1 LENITFDV
9 SMKYRIEKSKFGYF
23 GVVFQPNLNKAIR
36 VILPCKKAE
45 QITEIRTQFPASSEN
60 MNGMPELVEQ
70 IVRYFDGENI
80 LIPMKYVDTSICS
93 PFQLKVLEAERT
105 IPFGKT
111 ASYSWLANSAG
122 TTGVRA
128 AGSALARNPF
138 PIVVPCHR
146 AVRSTRKIGM
156 YQGGPT
162 MKRQLLKMEGVE
174 FDRYNRVLPQ
184 YFLG

>member
-1 LENITFDV
+1 MTIDV
-9 SMKYRIEKSKFGYF
+9 SMKYRIEKSRFGYF
-23 GVVFQPNLNKAIR
+23 GIVFKPNLNKAIR

-45 QITEIRTQFPASSEN
+45 QINKIRSQFPIITEDKT
-60 MNGMPELVEQ
+60 GMPELTEQ

-80 LIPMKYVDTSICS
+80 LISMKYVDTSICS
-93 PFQLKVLEAERT
+93 TFQLKILEAERT

-111 ASYSWLANSAG
+111 ASYSWLATKAG

-146 AVRSTRKIGM
+146 AIRSTRKIGM
-156 YQGGPT
+156 YQGGPS
-162 MKRQLLKMEGVE
+162 MKRQLLEMEGIE
-174 FDRYNRVLPQ
+174 FDNVHRILPQ
-184 YFLG
+184 YYLG

>member
-1 LENITFDV
+1 
-9 SMKYRIEKSKFGYF
+9 MKYVIEKSKFGYF
-23 GVVFQPNLNKAIR
+23 GVVFQPNLNKATR

-45 QITEIRTQFPASSEN
+45 QVAKIRTQFPTSSEDKT
-60 MNGMPELVEQ
+60 GMPELVEQ

-93 PFQLKVLEAERT
+93 PFQLNVLEAERT

-111 ASYSWLANSAG
+111 ASYTWLAKKAG

-128 AGSALARNPF
+128 AGSALAKNPF
-138 PIVVPCHR
+138 PIVVPCHQ

-156 YQGGPT
+156 YQGGPS
-162 MKRQLLKMEGVE
+162 MKRQLLAMEGVRFDN
-174 FDRYNRVLPQ
+174 FDRVLLNH
-184 YFLG
+184 YIG